1 MSNNKKILYADML
14 HEKKKTLEIFSL
26 NQTNISCEPLSDRKY
41 SYSKETMVQC
51 HCRTENTAMPKKQ
64 WFNGV
69 IGVEND
75 SVCYVQVQQ

>member
-1 MSNNKKILYADML
+1 MCAIVRK
-14 HEKKKTLEIFSL
+14 
-26 NQTNISCEPLSDRKY
+26 KY
-41 SYSKETMVQC
+41 SYAKETMVQC